1 MAEPANLKEAT
12 VDQLE
17 CIIAFRQSRANAL
30 QSEAALAQ
38 RIADRARKEL
48 KRRRR
53 EMKPAE
59 RACV

>member
-1 MAEPANLKEAT
+1 MAEPANLKDAT
-12 VDQLE
+12 VDQLV

-30 QSEAALAQ
+30 QREAAQAQ

-53 EMKPAE
+53 ALGKAGT
-59 RACV
+59 A

>member
-12 VDQLE
+12 VDQLV

-30 QSEAALAQ
+30 QREAAQAQ

-48 KRRRR
+48 NRRRR
-53 EMKPAE
+53 EMKAAE
-59 RACV
+59 LPCV